1 MSRDRNRQANSE
13 YVLNAGKYGA
23 TILESR
29 EAAINAILL
38 RLQIPESVNV
48 TSTTFITD
56 MDGNRTHIRVA
67 LNGMREATALAREV
81 LCKSVET
88 NGVHPRGM
96 SGHGGI
102 RDPRSAFL
110 ALAA

>member
-1 MSRDRNRQANSE
+1 
-13 YVLNAGKYGA
+13 VLNAGKYGA